1 VAARLRAGER
11 DRDKALNEATRIHP
25 PSEALDH
32 LLAYAER
39 AGRGRVWDSF
49 WSAWD
54 AFAGAGSYRET
65 IERAVAYGNDTD
77 TTAAIAGGL
86 AGIYWGSDGVPG
98 EWLAGMRGHDVVQPI
113 LDRLL
118 ALEGWRTSTLNP
130 LRVDWVQGDQPWWAP
145 GRLGMTFL
153 PGKQRDGW
161 TGLHWRDV
169 RADARRLREE
179 LGVGTLVLLVED
191 HELEMA
197 RVTDLADAMAAAG
210 VDLVRFPIPDMDVT
224 TDRDGLR
231 RVLDDVLRR
240 LRGGQCVAVACRGGL
255 GRTGTIVAC
264 LLRDAG
270 LDGDEAIA
278 LTRASR
284 HDTIERQSQV
294 DFVHDWSWPP
304 REALA

>member
-1 VAARLRAGER
+1 
-11 DRDKALNEATRIHP
+11 
-25 PSEALDH
+25 
-32 LLAYAER
+32 
-39 AGRGRVWDSF
+39 
-49 WSAWD
+49 
-54 AFAGAGSYRET
+54 
-65 IERAVAYGNDTD
+65 
-77 TTAAIAGGL
+77 
-86 AGIYWGSDGVPG
+86 
-98 EWLAGMRGHDVVQPI
+98 
-113 LDRLL
+113 
-118 ALEGWRTSTLNP
+118 
-130 LRVDWVQGDQPWWAP
+130 
-145 GRLGMTFL
+145 
-153 PGKQRDGW
+153 
-161 TGLHWRDV
+161 
-169 RADARRLREE
+169 
-179 LGVGTLVLLVED
+179 
-191 HELEMA
+191 MA

-231 RVLDDVLRR
+231 RVLDDVLAR